1 MTALAVTCFE
11 ADQGRRLAAKPANAL
26 AAIRRCLVDG
36 GAMAFADGL
45 AVEKAQAEA
54 LAGHANFREGIAA
67 LLGKRRPGW
76 R

>member
-45 AVEKAQAEA
+45 AATVAWYLENPDWVAAMSARYDRGRLGQA
-54 LAGHANFREGIAA
+54 G
-67 LLGKRRPGW
+67 
-76 R
+76 